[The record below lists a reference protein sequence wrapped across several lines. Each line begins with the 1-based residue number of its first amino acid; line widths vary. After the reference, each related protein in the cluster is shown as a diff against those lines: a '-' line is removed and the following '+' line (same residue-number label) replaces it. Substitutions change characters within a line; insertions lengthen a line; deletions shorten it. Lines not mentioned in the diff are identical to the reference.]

1 MDLLDKMYY
10 HWRLTNGE
18 NKLHVRKKPMRGKL
32 TSKWTKKQNRKMKK

>member
-18 NKLHVRKKPMRGKL
+18 NKLYVRKKTNERKINEQMDKE
-32 TSKWTKKQNRKMKK
+32 TK